1 LFLQKKS
8 AKYFRFFISLF
19 GWTGKLFCSFLSFF
33 FGRQQNRFHV
43 GKKFITQRENK
54 ISSFSFLFRLTKKL
68 FYSYCIFILTDK
80 KTVFLFEK
88 DFKFMRKIIK
98 RLHFFSALFRV
109 GQENSFCS
117 FCIFVSQD
125 KRHFKNI
132 NPEYLFVCCERQ
144 KNIY

>member
-98 RLHFFSALFRV
+98 RLHFFSALFRWDRKTH
-109 GQENSFCS
+109 
-117 FCIFVSQD
+117 FVVFAFLFRKTKD
-125 KRHFKNI
+125 IFKNI